1 MLRATLGKTPRGIGR
16 PQSWL
21 LIGDLLVPV
30 WDAENFIGPAD
41 ASSGETIDALAAAM
55 ETQQASSDYLTET
68 DDTTSCP

>member
-21 LIGDLLVPV
+21 LIGDLLIPV

-41 ASSGETIDALAAAM
+41 APSGENIDDLAAAM
-55 ETQQASSDYLTET
+55 EARQASSDHHTET
-68 DDTTSCP
+68 DTTSCP